1 MADVKD
7 PVEVLAEWLGSEP
20 KPDCTDSACICVA
33 MRAVRELERRARVE
47 GRLEAWLG
55 QGAKV
60 VGHTFDGMGNVHTVR
75 VTTRPVEMAFVGMT
89 PKRVHEG
96 TGFDYWTAAGAAL
109 DAAGAP
115 KESE

>member
-7 PVEVLAEWLGSEP
+7 PVDTLFR
-20 KPDCTDSACICVA
+20 CVDWQDNLDVEQA
-33 MRAVRELERRARVE
+33 LRELERRARIE
-47 GRLEAWLG
+47 RRLEAWLG

-109 DAAGAP
+109 DAAGA

>member
-7 PVEVLAEWLGSEP
+7 PVAELFR
-20 KPDCTDSACICVA
+20 CVDWQDNLDVEQA
-33 MRAVRELERRARVE
+33 LRELERRARVE
-47 GRLEAWLG
+47 RRLEAWLG

-75 VTTRPVEMAFVGMT
+75 VTARPVEVEFIGRIPRGVY
-89 PKRVHEG
+89 EG
-96 TGFDYWTAAGAAL
+96 AGFDSWTAYAAAL
-109 DAAGAP
+109 DKAGAP